1 MSRSIG
7 AALAWALPFLV
18 LLGGGAS
25 RAERVK
31 LKAQSGFKLTMPVIG
46 EGIAHFRDTLAAT
59 GREDIRFRIYDAD
72 KLVPTLQVFDA
83 VSAGKIDAGF
93 TWPGYWMGKLPATTV
108 FAAVPFGPEPDEFLA
123 WIHQGGGLELWRKL
137 YAPHGAVPVPCGVL
151 PPEAS
156 GWFTKPIE
164 SEADLAGLKVRYA
177 GLGGKVLEKLGA
189 SITMLAAGDI
199 FLSLERGVIDA
210 TEYSMPSTDRP
221 LGFYKIAKHYY
232 FPGWHQP
239 SSIMELIVNKTKWE
253 AMSPEQRRL
262 IETTCDSVTLF
273 QLTRGVA
280 TQPEALAFYREN
292 GVTLHRWPPQLLAR
306 FRVLAREVMEEA
318 SAEDP
323 AFAEAWRSLEAFRE
337 KHADWAGMA
346 YAR

>member
-1 MSRSIG
+1 MSGRIG
-7 AALAWALPFLV
+7 PPLAIALGVALSLAAGPSSGDA
-18 LLGGGAS
+18 
-25 RAERVK
+25 VK
-31 LKAQSGFKLTMPVIG
+31 LKAQAGFKLNMPVIG
-46 EGIAHFRDTLAAT
+46 EGIAYFRGTLAAS
-59 GREDIRFRIYDAD
+59 GRDDLRFRIYDAD
-72 KLVPTLQVFDA
+72 KLVPTLQIFDA

-93 TWPGYWMGKLPATTV
+93 TWPGYWMGKLPAATV
-108 FAAVPFGPEPDEFLA
+108 FAAVPFGPEPDEYLA
-123 WIHQGGGLELWRKL
+123 WIHHGGGLELWRKL

-156 GWFTKPIE
+156 GWFGKPIE
-164 SEADLAGLKVRYA
+164 SEADLVGLKVRYA

-210 TEYSMPSTDRP
+210 TEYSMPASDRP

-239 SSIMELIVNKTKWE
+239 ASIMELIVNKKKWE
-253 AMSPEQRRL
+253 TLSSQQRSF
-262 IETTCDSVTLF
+262 IETACNSMTLF

-280 TQPEALAFYREN
+280 TQAEALEFYKHN
-292 GVTLHRWPPQLLAR
+292 GVTLHRWSPELMER
-306 FRVLAREVMEEA
+306 FRTLSREVIEEA
-318 SAEDP
+318 SAADP
-323 AFAEAWRSLEAFRE
+323 AFAEAWRSLEAFRA
-337 KHADWAGMA
+337 KHAEWAGIA

>member
-1 MSRSIG
+1 MPRPIG
-7 AALAWALPFLV
+7 GLKALALLLLV
-18 LLGGGAS
+18 LLAGGET

-31 LKAQSGFKLTMPVIG
+31 LKAQAGFKLTMPVIG
-46 EGIAHFRDTLAAT
+46 EGIAHFRDTIEASGGDDL
-59 GREDIRFRIYDAD
+59 RFRIYDAD
-72 KLVPTLQVFDA
+72 KLVPTLQIFDA

-123 WIHQGGGLELWRKL
+123 WLHQGGGLGLWRKL
-137 YAPHGAVPVPCGVL
+137 YAPHDAVPIPCGVL

-156 GWFTKPIE
+156 GWFAKPIE
-164 SEADLAGLKVRYA
+164 RADDLAGLKVRYA

-239 SSIMELIVNKTKWE
+239 ASIMELIVNKQTWE
-253 AMSPEQRRL
+253 AMSPGQRRR
-262 IETTCDSVTLF
+262 IETACDSTTLF
-273 QLTRGVA
+273 QLTRGIA
-280 TQPEALAFYREN
+280 TQPEALAFYRNN
-292 GVTLHRWPPQLLAR
+292 GVTLHRWPPQLLER
-306 FRVLAREVMEEA
+306 FRALAEEVMAEA
-318 SAEDP
+318 SAADP
-323 AFAEAWRSLEAFRE
+323 AFAEAWRSLESFRAR
-337 KHADWAGMA
+337 HAEWAGMA